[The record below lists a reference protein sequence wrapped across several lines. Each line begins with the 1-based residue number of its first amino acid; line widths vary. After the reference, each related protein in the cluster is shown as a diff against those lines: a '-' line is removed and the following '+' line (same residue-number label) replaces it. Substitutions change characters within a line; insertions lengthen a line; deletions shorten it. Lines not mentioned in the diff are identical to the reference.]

1 MSYQL
6 RFTAGPNQGQ
16 VYPLD
21 KPIVR
26 IGRASTNDIVVK
38 DLELSRNHCQIEQRE
53 NGEFWVADLASANQT
68 FIGEEAIE
76 SARLLP
82 GVEVTIGCSAF
93 LIEASET
100 GGAPAI
106 PPSESTTPEP
116 HASPE
121 NIDLGFETPTAS
133 ADTGKNR
140 TRAILW
146 PVVLLAG
153 LCSIIILVFWAS
165 GLLSPQPVE
174 EEKPSK
180 PKGNPGC
187 ELIYERVDIDA
198 DHAFRYA
205 VHLTPDGVL
214 TLKMNDIAEKSRT
227 IDQSKKI
234 TVDERNRLLSAI
246 RAILVTQRPEVQDIG
261 QPDNSTHWS
270 EVSLTLVEN
279 YAIESCRLQNRTFSE
294 AWLRIKEQIETHCNT
309 LFGTWALN
317 LSADEL
323 LAKAK
328 ENYNIAIKY
337 DGERGLAL
345 ANLSNAI
352 RAYSE
357 AIYYMDA
364 LDPRPEFYSDA
375 TQKKSAAESELQQLC
390 NDHNINA
397 VRAINIKDWETA
409 KVELRA
415 ILELVPDRADSRN
428 QAAASKLVEVEA
440 RIRQQTNTKR

>member
-6 RFTAGPNQGQ
+6 RFTSGPNQGQ

-21 KPIVR
+21 KPVVR
-26 IGRASTNDIVVK
+26 IGRASTNDITVK
-38 DLELSRNHCQIEQRE
+38 DLELSRSHCQIEQRE
-53 NGEFWVADLASANQT
+53 NGEFWVSDLASANQT

-82 GVEVTIGCSAF
+82 GTEVTIGSSAF
-93 LIEASET
+93 LIEAS
-100 GGAPAI
+100 GAGASQATQPTESAS
-106 PPSESTTPEP
+106 SEPLAAPEK
-116 HASPE
+116 
-121 NIDLGFETPTAS
+121 IDLGFETPTAS
-133 ADTGKNR
+133 AATGKNR
-140 TRAILW
+140 MRAILW
-146 PVVLLAG
+146 PVALLVC
-153 LCSIIILVFWAS
+153 LCSIIFALWGS

-187 ELIYERVDIDA
+187 ELVYERVDIDA

-234 TVDERNRLLSAI
+234 TADERNRLVNSI
-246 RAILVTQRPEVQDIG
+246 RAILAAHRPEAQDIG

-279 YAIESCRLQNRTFSE
+279 YAIESCRLQNRTLSE

-328 ENYNIAIKY
+328 ENYNIAVKY

-375 TQKKSAAESELQQLC
+375 TQKKSAAEAELQQLC

-409 KVELRA
+409 KAELRA

-428 QAAASKLVEVEA
+428 QAAASKLVEVEV